1 MKVHTAAAWVAG
13 LFLASNV
20 FAHTVSLRLLL
31 LATGIVLAS
40 IVVAAE
46 KDVRALPPIW
56 IPFLLWG
63 AWALLS
69 LVWSV
74 EPDWTLKEWRNEMF
88 YTGAGLWICYV
99 GAQAKSATR
108 VVLPLLGAAAATAC
122 MTALY
127 QFSHSWDSYLAG
139 WHGGPGD
146 HSSALL
152 MLMPCGVVA
161 AWYTVRTKHGIGIS
175 LACFTLV
182 GLFFASGYTTLN
194 RTIWLGYAIQF
205 VLLGAVLL
213 ARGEVGVRPSI
224 KARITA
230 YSLAAVAIAG
240 CGAVILSI
248 QSERMAIGGAK
259 GFEEDT
265 RIALWPEIAERIAER
280 PLLGHGFGRGILR
293 ESLQAELKTVD
304 THLWHAHNL
313 FLEAWVQLGAPGL
326 VLLLVV
332 LASLV
337 RRGWSYA
344 RDPDERAAA
353 CGMALL
359 AVVAGMLVR
368 NMTDSLLVRQNALL
382 FWGVIGVLFAL
393 AAKSSP
399 ARI

>member
-1 MKVHTAAAWVAG
+1 
-13 LFLASNV
+13 
-20 FAHTVSLRLLL
+20 
-31 LATGIVLAS
+31 
-40 IVVAAE
+40 
-46 KDVRALPPIW
+46 
-56 IPFLLWG
+56 
-63 AWALLS
+63 
-69 LVWSV
+69 
-74 EPDWTLKEWRNEMF
+74 
-88 YTGAGLWICYV
+88 
-99 GAQAKSATR
+99 
-108 VVLPLLGAAAATAC
+108 
-122 MTALY
+122 
-127 QFSHSWDSYLAG
+127 
-139 WHGGPGD
+139 
-146 HSSALL
+146 
-152 MLMPCGVVA
+152 MPCGVVA

-205 VLLGAVLL
+205 VLLGALLL

-259 GFEEDT
+259 DFEEDT

-313 FLEAWVQLGAPGL
+313 FLEAWVQLGAPGF

-344 RDPDERAAA
+344 RDPDERTAA

-382 FWGVIGVLFAL
+382 FWGVVGVLFAL